1 MLVHDMQM
9 WLQASSQ
16 ICQWEMRDESLISGF
31 RVFRGLACL
40 SFAIRLGFVSPAT
53 TVNRAVVKTHS
64 EQGTLNILSVNVI
77 ASCREWPYDAVRR
90 EPRTRMKGHKVDRE
104 AAIKRARTV
113 ELMEKMP
120 QLLAEMKKRRWE
132 RKLKS

>member
-16 ICQWEMRDESLISGF
+16 TCQWEMRDESLISGF

-104 AAIKRARTV
+104 AAIKYRIRF
-113 ELMEKMP
+113 LFP
-120 QLLAEMKKRRWE
+120 SFSFL
-132 RKLKS
+132 